1 MLHLF
6 EILTDSAPI
15 TSDMSLLVLFFPA
28 LVRLGQEEIRVY
40 KLYLDDLHRSL
51 EEQRMKYEDLRAALV
66 RESVRVSWFQN
77 CRGLGW

>member
-1 MLHLF
+1 
-6 EILTDSAPI
+6 
-15 TSDMSLLVLFFPA
+15 MSLLVLFFPA